1 MKIRNILYIS
11 AIMLLAGC
19 SKDADISNSTTLSG
33 NGEKTPLLINATL
46 DTSKGLT
53 RAVGGSFEDR
63 DVLKAYV
70 RHTTNAGSVGSYTY
84 LSNDPSNYGNK
95 LVTITYDGSA
105 FTSDSYW
112 DDFSQNNDLKGEN
125 HGLQAFYGY
134 CYNHGDAYS
143 GITETSETL
152 ESANGGT
159 FTWRVQENQNQT
171 DGSGYTYAKKSDVLW
186 ASEQTSVPYDHST
199 AHAGAGV
206 NHGTLS
212 LPYYHAMSEITVT
225 VTASVGFNGSNQPL
239 NDTELILNKMN
250 YESVL
255 TARTKT
261 FSPSVQTDDNK
272 LKSIT
277 MYSESYTSPYTVRH
291 FTAIVAPGTKL
302 KEGEKLLDIQKADG
316 NYYEVNITSD
326 MLHDTDGAE
335 EADKGWSTS
344 PSTEDGKQY
353 IVTVPGKNYHLDIRI
368 DKSAVQVSAT
378 LENWSDV
385 TATGIG
391 NIDFPNNDTNLVMD
405 DAGITQ
411 DQNVQVATISEN
423 KFKGNSTFSLF
434 WLVAGTGN
442 TNNDGTPKESS
453 TRTNDNYGFITQMT
467 FQDNIG
473 SSDAWTYAPVFY
485 WPNRTDKYYFRAL
498 AKFNGTEHVDDGGSG
513 HDADNISLVDDTNNE
528 TKDVVVSQ
536 GTISAGVASNG
547 PDIIWGTTAH
557 HWGMTAPG
565 KEYHRSY
572 AIAPRTGGVP
582 IVFEHVMSKIT
593 FALETTTADDNKKV
607 NLEGA
612 TIAISNLY
620 TQGKINLDDGSMNFS
635 PYSITTDA
643 IPATTSISGLFVVP
657 QTFADNTIVTIVLP
671 NEPSAGGNATYT
683 IKLKDL
689 TDGSTAIT
697 QWEKGKNYSYTI
709 HVDKEQVKVNALVK
723 EWEGVVGS
731 GTATLTW

>member
-1 MKIRNILYIS
+1 
-11 AIMLLAGC
+11 MLLAGC

-46 DTSKGLT
+46 DTGKGLT
-53 RAVGGSFEDR
+53 RAYNNIFENG
-63 DVLKAYV
+63 DVLYAYV
-70 RHTTNAGSVGSYTY
+70 RHMNGASPLEDSYAK
-84 LSNDPSNYGNK
+84 K
-95 LVTITYDGSA
+95 LVTINTNDGA
-105 FTSDSYW
+105 NFTSDSYW
-112 DDFSQNNDLKGEN
+112 DDFSLNNNLKEGG
-125 HGLQAFYGY
+125 HGLQAYYGY
-134 CYNHGDAYS
+134 CYNGRSNSETPAPALTEGTGVLVWSVLQDQS
-143 GITETSETL
+143 TETKYKHSDLLKAPQTATVNYAH
-152 ESANGGT
+152 SSGPSGG
-159 FTWRVQENQNQT
+159 
-171 DGSGYTYAKKSDVLW
+171 
-186 ASEQTSVPYDHST
+186 
-199 AHAGAGV
+199 
-206 NHGTLS
+206 HGTLE
-212 LPYYHAMSEITVT
+212 LAFTHAMSQISVT
-225 VTASVGFNGSNQPL
+225 VNAGTG
-239 NDTELILNKMN
+239 
-250 YESVL
+250 
-255 TARTKT
+255 
-261 FSPSVQTDDNK
+261 FSPGQDPQRSTAITLNSMFTTTRITGPTGNWENVVGVGN
-272 LKSIT
+272 IT
-277 MYSESYTSPYTVRH
+277 MYAKECATGALTREFV
-291 FTAIVAPGTKL
+291 AVVAPGTIL
-302 KEGEKLLDIQKADG
+302 KEDVKLLDITGADG
-316 NYYEVNITSD
+316 NNYEVIITED
-326 MLHDTDGAE
+326 MLKDTDGAGV
-335 EADKGWSTS
+335 DKGWSNIEPDKEGDKYFIT
-344 PSTEDGKQY
+344 TE
-353 IVTVPGKNYHLDIRI
+353 PGMNYHLDITI
-368 DKSAVQVSAT
+368 DKSAVQVSAS
-378 LENWSDV
+378 LAGWSDV
-385 TATGIG
+385 TATGTG
-391 NIDFPNNDTNLVMD
+391 AIDFPNNDTNLVMD
-405 DAGITQ
+405 DAGITKIQ
-411 DQNVQVATISEN
+411 DVKVVNISEN
-423 KFKGNSTFSLF
+423 KFNNGSTFSLF
-434 WLVAGTGN
+434 WLKAGDGN
-442 TNNDGTPKESS
+442 TESNGTPKASS

-473 SSDAWTYAPVFY
+473 SSDAWTYTPVFY

-498 AKFNGTEHVDDGGSG
+498 AKFNGTEHVDD
-513 HDADNISLVDDTNNE
+513 HYADNISLVNDGDNTIKN
-528 TKDVVVSQ
+528 VVVSQ

>member
-46 DTSKGLT
+46 DTSKGQT
-53 RAVGGSFEDR
+53 RAAGGSFENG

-95 LVTITYDGSA
+95 LVTISYDGSA

-125 HGLQAFYGY
+125 HGLQAYYGY
-134 CYNHGDAYS
+134 CYNHGSAS
-143 GITETSETL
+143 TEIVETTTTL
-152 ESANGGT
+152 TDTDKGGT

-225 VTASVGFNGSNQPL
+225 VTAAVGFVASNHPL
-239 NDTELILNKMN
+239 DDTELILNKMN

-261 FSPSVQTDDNK
+261 FIPSVQTDDNK

-316 NYYEVNITSD
+316 NYYEVIITSD
-326 MLHDTDGAE
+326 MLQDTDGAE
-335 EADKGWSTS
+335 VDKGWSN
-344 PSTEDGKQY
+344 STPPTDGGKHY
-353 IVTVPGKNYHLDIRI
+353 IVTQPGVNYHLDITI
-368 DKSAVQVSAT
+368 DKSAVQVSAN
-378 LENWSDV
+378 LDNWSDV
-385 TATGIG
+385 TATGTG
-391 NIDFPNNDTNLVMD
+391 NIDFPNIDTNLVMD

-411 DQNVQVATISEN
+411 NQNVQVAAISEN

-442 TNNDGTPKESS
+442 TNNEKKKKKSS

-473 SSDAWTYAPVFY
+473 SSDAWTYTPVFY

-498 AKFNGTEHVDDGGSG
+498 AKFNGTEHVDD
-513 HDADNISLVDDTNNE
+513 HYADNISLVNDGDNTI
-528 TKDVVVSQ
+528 KDVVVSQ

-557 HWGMTAPG
+557 HWGMTAPV
-565 KEYHRSY
+565 KEYNRSY

-593 FALETTTADDNKKV
+593 FALETTDDDDYKKV
-607 NLEGA
+607 NLTGA

-620 TQGKINLDDGSMNFS
+620 TQGKIKLDDGSMDFS
-635 PYSITTDA
+635 DYIITAAA
-643 IPATTSISGLFVVP
+643 IPATTAISGLFVVP
-657 QTFADNTIVTIVLP
+657 QTFTNDAIVTIVLP
-671 NEPSAGGNATYT
+671 NEPSAEGNATYT

-697 QWEKGKNYSYTI
+697 QWEKGKNYTYTI
-709 HVDKEQVKVNALVK
+709 HVDKEKVIVNALVK

>member
-1 MKIRNILYIS
+1 
-11 AIMLLAGC
+11 MLLAGC

-46 DTSKGLT
+46 DTGKGQT
-53 RAVGGSFEDR
+53 RAYNNIFENG
-63 DVLKAYV
+63 DVLYAYV
-70 RHTTNAGSVGSYTY
+70 RHTTDNGGVGHYTY
-84 LSNDPSNYGNK
+84 LSNEPSSYGNK
-95 LVTITYDGSA
+95 LVTINTNGTN

-112 DDFSQNNDLKGEN
+112 DDFSLNNNLKGDG

-143 GITETSETL
+143 GISETSETL
-152 ESANGGT
+152 ASANGGT
-159 FTWRVQENQNQT
+159 FTWQVQVNQNQT
-171 DGSGYTYAKKSDVLW
+171 DVSGYTNAKKSDVLW
-186 ASEQTSVPYDHST
+186 ASEQASVTYVHST

-225 VTASVGFNGSNQPL
+225 VTAAVGFNGSNQPL
-239 NDTELILNKMN
+239 DDTELILNKMN
-250 YESVL
+250 YESEL

-272 LKSIT
+272 LKSIK
-277 MYSESYTSPYTVRH
+277 MYSESYTSPYTKRD
-291 FTAIVAPGTKL
+291 FTAIVAPGTTL
-302 KEGEKLLDIQKADG
+302 KEDVKLLDITDADG
-316 NYYEVNITSD
+316 NDYEVIITSD
-326 MLHDTDGAE
+326 MLHDTDGAG
-335 EADKGWSTS
+335 EADKGWSN
-344 PSTEDGKQY
+344 STPPTDVGGKHY
-353 IVTVPGKNYHLDIRI
+353 IVTQPGVNYHLDITI
-368 DKSAVQVSAT
+368 DKSAVQASAS
-378 LENWSDV
+378 LAPWSTV
-385 TATGIG
+385 TATGTG
-391 NIDFPNNDTNLVMD
+391 NIDFPNDDTNLVMD

-411 DQNVQVATISEN
+411 NQNVQVAAISEN

-434 WLVAGTGN
+434 WLKAGDGN
-442 TNNDGTPKESS
+442 TESNGTPKASS

-473 SSDAWTYAPVFY
+473 SSDAWTYTPVFY

-498 AKFNGTEHVDDGGSG
+498 AKFNGTEHVVDGGSG
-513 HDADNISLVDDTNNE
+513 HVADNISLVNDGDKTI
-528 TKDVVVSQ
+528 KDVVVSQ
-536 GTISAGVASNG
+536 STG
-547 PDIIWGTTAH
+547 PDIVWGTTAH

-593 FALETTTADDNKKV
+593 FALETTDDDDYKKV
-607 NLEGA
+607 NLTGA

-635 PYSITTDA
+635 LYSITTDA

-683 IKLKDL
+683 IKLKEL

-709 HVDKEQVKVNALVK
+709 HIDKEQVKVNALVK
-723 EWEGVVGS
+723 PWGNPIEVS

>member
-1 MKIRNILYIS
+1 
-11 AIMLLAGC
+11 MLLAGC

-46 DTSKGLT
+46 NTGKGQT
-53 RAVGGSFEDR
+53 RAVGGSFETN
-63 DVLKAYV
+63 DVIKAYV
-70 RHTTNAGSVGSYTY
+70 RHMVDADGTGSSYSTLTPTTDYA
-84 LSNDPSNYGNK
+84 NK
-95 LVTITYDGSA
+95 TVTITKTNSGFS
-105 FTSDSYW
+105 TDSYW
-112 DDFSQNNDLKGEN
+112 DDFSNSASDDTNIRTTTPKK

-134 CYNHGDAYS
+134 CYNGRLDSETPAPALTEGTGVLVWS
-143 GITETSETL
+143 VLQDQSTETKYKHSDL
-152 ESANGGT
+152 LKAP
-159 FTWRVQENQNQT
+159 QT
-171 DGSGYTYAKKSDVLW
+171 ATVNYSHT
-186 ASEQTSVPYDHST
+186 SEQSGD
-199 AHAGAGV
+199 
-206 NHGTLS
+206 HGTLE
-212 LPYYHAMSEITVT
+212 LAFTHAMSQITVT
-225 VTASVGFNGSNQPL
+225 VNAGTGFSAGQDPLRSTAITLNNMFTTTQITGPDGSWVDVEGAGDENHK
-239 NDTELILNKMN
+239 D
-250 YESVL
+250 
-255 TARTKT
+255 
-261 FSPSVQTDDNK
+261 
-272 LKSIT
+272 IT
-277 MYSESYTSPYTVRH
+277 MYAKACATGALTREFV
-291 FTAIVAPGTKL
+291 AVVAPGTKL
-302 KEGEKLLDIQKADG
+302 RVGAQLMNIQNVHG
-316 NYYEVNITSD
+316 NYYNVEITNEMIAVD
-326 MLHDTDGAE
+326 KWATENDDIKDDGV
-335 EADKGWSTS
+335 K
-344 PSTEDGKQY
+344 Y
-353 IVTVPGKNYHLDIRI
+353 IETKPGYNYNLTVTVM
-368 DKSAVQVSAT
+368 KSSIQASAT
-378 LENWSDV
+378 LTSWTDV
-385 TATGIG
+385 NSTGTG
-391 NIDFPNNDTNLVMD
+391 AIDFPNDDTNLVMD

-411 DQNVQVATISEN
+411 NQNVQVAAISEN

-473 SSDAWTYAPVFY
+473 SSDAWTYTPVFY

-498 AKFNGTEHVDDGGSG
+498 AKFNGTEHVDDDGSG
-513 HDADNISLVDDTNNE
+513 HDADNISLVDDGNNA

-536 GTISAGVASNG
+536 STG
-547 PDIIWGTTAH
+547 PDIVWGTTAH
-557 HWGMTAPG
+557 HWGKTAPV
-565 KEYHRSY
+565 KEYNRSY

-635 PYSITTDA
+635 SCSITTDA

>member
-1 MKIRNILYIS
+1 
-11 AIMLLAGC
+11 MLLAGC

-46 DTSKGLT
+46 DTGKGQT
-53 RAVGGSFEDR
+53 RAYDNIFENG

-70 RHTTNAGSVGSYTY
+70 RHTIGGTLGDYTILNTDY
-84 LSNDPSNYGNK
+84 AKK
-95 LVTITYDGSA
+95 LVTIHKDG
-105 FTSDSYW
+105 TNYISDSYW
-112 DDFSQNNDLKGEN
+112 DDFSLNNNLKEDG
-125 HGLQAFYGY
+125 HGLHAFYGY
-134 CYNHGDAYS
+134 CYNGRLDSETPAPALTEDTGVLVWS
-143 GITETSETL
+143 VLQDQSTETKYKHSDL
-152 ESANGGT
+152 LKAP
-159 FTWRVQENQNQT
+159 QT
-171 DGSGYTYAKKSDVLW
+171 ATVNYSHT
-186 ASEQTSVPYDHST
+186 SEQSGD
-199 AHAGAGV
+199 
-206 NHGTLS
+206 HGTLE
-212 LPYYHAMSEITVT
+212 LAFTHAMSQISVT
-225 VTASVGFNGSNQPL
+225 VNAGTGFSAGQDPLRSTAITL
-239 NDTELILNKMN
+239 NSMFTTTRITGPTGNWVDVEGAGDENHK
-250 YESVL
+250 
-255 TARTKT
+255 
-261 FSPSVQTDDNK
+261 D
-272 LKSIT
+272 IT
-277 MYSESYTSPYTVRH
+277 MYAKACATGALTREFV
-291 FTAIVAPGTKL
+291 AVVAPGTIL
-302 KEGEKLLDIQKADG
+302 KEDVKLLDITGAHG
-316 NYYEVNITSD
+316 NNYKVIITSD
-326 MLHDTDGAE
+326 MLQDTDGAGV
-335 EADKGWSTS
+335 DKGWINST
-344 PSTEDGKQY
+344 PPTDGVKHYITTE
-353 IVTVPGKNYHLDIRI
+353 PGMNYHLDITI
-368 DKSAVQVSAT
+368 DKSAVQVSAS
-378 LENWSDV
+378 LAGWSDV

-411 DQNVQVATISEN
+411 DQDVQVAAISEN

-434 WLVAGTGN
+434 WLKAGDGN
-442 TNNDGTPKESS
+442 TESNGTPKASS
-453 TRTNDNYGFITQMT
+453 TRTNDNYGFVTQMT
-467 FQDNIG
+467 FQDNNG
-473 SSDAWTYAPVFY
+473 SDDTWTYAPVFY

-498 AKFNGTEHVDDGGSG
+498 AKYNGTELVDD
-513 HDADNISLVDDTNNE
+513 HYADNISLVNDGDNTI
-528 TKDVVVSQ
+528 KDVVVSQ
-536 GTISAGVASNG
+536 GTITDGNATNG

-593 FALETTTADDNKKV
+593 FALETTDDDDYKKV

-657 QTFADNTIVTIVLP
+657 QTFSDNTIVTIVLP

-731 GTATLTW
+731 GAATLTW

>member
-1 MKIRNILYIS
+1 
-11 AIMLLAGC
+11 MLLAGC

-353 IVTVPGKNYHLDIRI
+353 IVTVPGKNCRAGFCHSG
-368 DKSAVQVSAT
+368 K
-378 LENWSDV
+378 LE
-385 TATGIG
+385 
-391 NIDFPNNDTNLVMD
+391 
-405 DAGITQ
+405 
-411 DQNVQVATISEN
+411 
-423 KFKGNSTFSLF
+423 
-434 WLVAGTGN
+434 
-442 TNNDGTPKESS
+442 
-453 TRTNDNYGFITQMT
+453 
-467 FQDNIG
+467 
-473 SSDAWTYAPVFY
+473 
-485 WPNRTDKYYFRAL
+485 
-498 AKFNGTEHVDDGGSG
+498 
-513 HDADNISLVDDTNNE
+513 
-528 TKDVVVSQ
+528 
-536 GTISAGVASNG
+536 
-547 PDIIWGTTAH
+547 
-557 HWGMTAPG
+557 
-565 KEYHRSY
+565 
-572 AIAPRTGGVP
+572 
-582 IVFEHVMSKIT
+582 
-593 FALETTTADDNKKV
+593 
-607 NLEGA
+607 
-612 TIAISNLY
+612 
-620 TQGKINLDDGSMNFS
+620 
-635 PYSITTDA
+635 
-643 IPATTSISGLFVVP
+643 
-657 QTFADNTIVTIVLP
+657 
-671 NEPSAGGNATYT
+671 
-683 IKLKDL
+683 
-689 TDGSTAIT
+689 
-697 QWEKGKNYSYTI
+697 
-709 HVDKEQVKVNALVK
+709 
-723 EWEGVVGS
+723 
-731 GTATLTW
+731 

>member
-1 MKIRNILYIS
+1 
-11 AIMLLAGC
+11 MLLAGC

-46 DTSKGLT
+46 DTGKGQT
-53 RAVGGSFEDR
+53 RAVDNHFDEG
-63 DVLKAYV
+63 DVLYAYV
-70 RHTTNAGSVGSYTY
+70 RHMVDADGTGSSYSTLDPTTDYA
-84 LSNDPSNYGNK
+84 NK
-95 LVTITYDGSA
+95 TVTITKTNSGFS
-105 FTSDSYW
+105 TDSYW
-112 DDFSQNNDLKGEN
+112 DDFSNSASDDTNIRTTTPNK

-134 CYNHGDAYS
+134 CYNGRLDSETPAPALTEDTGVLVWS
-143 GITETSETL
+143 VLQDQSTETKYKHSDL
-152 ESANGGT
+152 LKAP
-159 FTWRVQENQNQT
+159 QT
-171 DGSGYTYAKKSDVLW
+171 ATVN
-186 ASEQTSVPYDHST
+186 YDHSS
-199 AHAGAGV
+199 GPSGG
-206 NHGTLS
+206 HGTLV
-212 LPYYHAMSEITVT
+212 LNFTHAMSQISVT
-225 VTASVGFNGSNQPL
+225 VNAGTGFSAGQDPLRSTAITLNNMFTTTQITGPTGNWENVTGVGN
-239 NDTELILNKMN
+239 
-250 YESVL
+250 
-255 TARTKT
+255 
-261 FSPSVQTDDNK
+261 
-272 LKSIT
+272 IT
-277 MYSESYTSPYTVRH
+277 MYAKECATGALTREFV
-291 FTAIVAPGTKL
+291 AVVAPGTEL
-302 KEGEKLLDIQKADG
+302 RVGAQLMNIQDVHG
-316 NYYEVNITSD
+316 NYYNVEIATSEMIAIGKWATVAGD
-326 MLHDTDGAE
+326 I
-335 EADKGWSTS
+335 KG
-344 PSTEDGKQY
+344 DDVKY
-353 IVTVPGKNYHLDIRI
+353 IETKPGVNYHLDITI
-368 DKSAVQVSAT
+368 DKSAVQASAN
-378 LENWSDV
+378 LDNWSDV
-385 TATGIG
+385 TATGTG

-405 DAGITQ
+405 DAGITKIQ
-411 DQNVQVATISEN
+411 DVKVVNISEN
-423 KFKGNSTFSLF
+423 KFNNGSTFSLF
-434 WLVAGTGN
+434 WLKAGDGN
-442 TNNDGTPKESS
+442 TESNGTPKESS

-498 AKFNGTEHVDDGGSG
+498 AKFNGTEHVVDGGSG

-635 PYSITTDA
+635 PYYSITTDA

-683 IKLKDL
+683 IKLKEL

-723 EWEGVVGS
+723 PWGNPIEVS

>member
-1 MKIRNILYIS
+1 
-11 AIMLLAGC
+11 MLLAGC

-46 DTSKGLT
+46 DTGKGLT
-53 RAVGGSFEDR
+53 RAVGGSFEDG

-70 RHTTNAGSVGSYTY
+70 RHTTAGSVGSYTY
-84 LSNDPSNYGNK
+84 LSDDPSNYGNK

-112 DDFSQNNDLKGEN
+112 DDFSLNNDLKGDG

-143 GITETSETL
+143 GISETSETL
-152 ESANGGT
+152 ASATNGGT

-225 VTASVGFNGSNQPL
+225 VTASVGFDANNHPL
-239 NDTELILNKMN
+239 TNTVLTLNKMN
-250 YESVL
+250 YESDL
-255 TARTKT
+255 TARTRT
-261 FSPSVQTDDNK
+261 FSPPVQTDGDK
-272 LKSIT
+272 MKSIT

-291 FTAIVAPGTKL
+291 FTAIVAPGTTL
-302 KEGEKLLDIQKADG
+302 KEDVKLLDITDADG
-316 NYYEVNITSD
+316 NDYKVIITSD
-326 MLHDTDGAE
+326 MLEDSDGAGD
-335 EADKGWSTS
+335 DKGWSN
-344 PSTEDGKQY
+344 STPPTDGGGKHY
-353 IVTVPGKNYHLDIRI
+353 IVTQPGVNYHLDITI

-411 DQNVQVATISEN
+411 DQDVQVATISEN

-498 AKFNGTEHVDDGGSG
+498 AKFNGTEHVVDGGSG

-528 TKDVVVSQ
+528 TKDIVVSQ

-657 QTFADNTIVTIVLP
+657 QAFSDNTIVTIVLP

-683 IKLKDL
+683 YTIKLKEL

-697 QWEKGKNYSYTI
+697 QWEKGKNYTYTI

>member
-1 MKIRNILYIS
+1 
-11 AIMLLAGC
+11 MLLAGC
-19 SKDADISNSTTLSG
+19 SKDADISNSTLSG

-46 DTSKGLT
+46 DTGKGQT
-53 RAVGGSFEDR
+53 RAYDNIFENG

-70 RHTTNAGSVGSYTY
+70 RHTIGGTLGDYTILNTDY
-84 LSNDPSNYGNK
+84 AKK
-95 LVTITYDGSA
+95 LVTIHKDG
-105 FTSDSYW
+105 TNYISDSYW
-112 DDFSQNNDLKGEN
+112 DDFSLNNNLKEDG
-125 HGLQAFYGY
+125 HGLHAFYGY
-134 CYNHGDAYS
+134 CYNGRLDSETPAPALTEDTGVLVWS
-143 GITETSETL
+143 VLQDQSTETKYKHSDL
-152 ESANGGT
+152 LKAP
-159 FTWRVQENQNQT
+159 QT
-171 DGSGYTYAKKSDVLW
+171 ATVN
-186 ASEQTSVPYDHST
+186 YDHSS
-199 AHAGAGV
+199 GPSGG
-206 NHGTLS
+206 HGTLE
-212 LPYYHAMSEITVT
+212 LAFTHAMSQISVT
-225 VTASVGFNGSNQPL
+225 VNAGTGFSAGQDPLRSTAITLNSMFTTTRITGPTGNWENVVGVGN
-239 NDTELILNKMN
+239 
-250 YESVL
+250 
-255 TARTKT
+255 
-261 FSPSVQTDDNK
+261 
-272 LKSIT
+272 IT
-277 MYSESYTSPYTVRH
+277 MYAKECATGALTREFV
-291 FTAIVAPGTKL
+291 AVVAPGTKL
-302 KEGEKLLDIQKADG
+302 RVGAQLMNISDVHG
-316 NYYEVNITSD
+316 NYYNVEITSD
-326 MLHDTDGAE
+326 MIAVDKWATVAGDILNDGA
-335 EADKGWSTS
+335 K
-344 PSTEDGKQY
+344 Y
-353 IVTVPGKNYHLDIRI
+353 IETKPGYNYNLTVTVM
-368 DKSAVQVSAT
+368 KSSIQASAT
-378 LENWSDV
+378 LTSWTDV
-385 TATGIG
+385 SSTGTG
-391 NIDFPNNDTNLVMD
+391 AIDFPNNDTNLVMD
-405 DAGITQ
+405 DAGITE
-411 DQNVQVATISEN
+411 DQSVQVATISEN

-442 TNNDGTPKESS
+442 TKNDGTPKESS
-453 TRTNDNYGFITQMT
+453 TRTNDNYGFITKMT

-473 SSDAWTYAPVFY
+473 SSDAWTYTPVFY